1 MNILLQLWRRLS
13 LLCQGRYERE
23 MEEEIRV
30 HLAMPIKQN
39 LSSGMAVEEARHGNY
54 RRLDWW
60 RFGWRTD
67 ES

>member
-1 MNILLQLWRRLS
+1 MNILFQLWRWRPS

-39 LSSGMAVEEARHGNY
+39 LSSEMAMEEARHGVSPAG
-54 RRLDWW
+54 LMAIWL
-60 RFGWRTD
+60 GTD